1 MRLSK
6 RDECNLSPDD
16 QVTVTKWRRVVFVFY
31 GCAVFAVLAAWAA
44 SRIVNVEMT
53 GATSTAN
60 LSVRPSSDSP

>member
-16 QVTVTKWRRVVFVFY
+16 QATVTKWRRVVFVFY
-31 GCAVFAVLAAWAA
+31 GCAAFALLAAWVA
-44 SRIVNVEMT
+44 SRVGNVEMT
-53 GATSTAN
+53 GVASTAN